1 MKDLAEEPIQ
11 ETEMQ
16 PVIETEASQPETPEK
31 EETTQFYQSP
41 EILEKSEC
49 LDEKEIEK
57 LREIERKLQDVLKMI
72 EEETMQL
79 SEFIMEEKNLTNE
92 SCSLLR
98 SVLKKLKISFKLP
111 PKIVRLPK
119 KPKEVILNDEGH
131 LILVFENGEV
141 MSKLLEEYPPETVMS
156 VIWEVLPGLAKSIK
170 IYREKISGRVSFFE
184 KVKRELKNLF
194 KVFAVSEGKESED
207 EYEKDIGEAISE

>member
-1 MKDLAEEPIQ
+1 VKDLAEEPIQ

-16 PVIETEASQPETPEK
+16 PVIEAEASQPETPEK

-119 KPKEVILNDEGH
+119 KPKEV
-131 LILVFENGEV
+131 
-141 MSKLLEEYPPETVMS
+141 
-156 VIWEVLPGLAKSIK
+156 
-170 IYREKISGRVSFFE
+170 
-184 KVKRELKNLF
+184 
-194 KVFAVSEGKESED
+194 
-207 EYEKDIGEAISE
+207 

>member
-1 MKDLAEEPIQ
+1 
-11 ETEMQ
+11 
-16 PVIETEASQPETPEK
+16 
-31 EETTQFYQSP
+31 
-41 EILEKSEC
+41 
-49 LDEKEIEK
+49 
-57 LREIERKLQDVLKMI
+57 
-72 EEETMQL
+72 
-79 SEFIMEEKNLTNE
+79 
-92 SCSLLR
+92 
-98 SVLKKLKISFKLP
+98 
-111 PKIVRLPK
+111 
-119 KPKEVILNDEGH
+119 
-131 LILVFENGEV
+131 